1 MVANNTN
8 NTDNKFDYVYMPIN
22 ELRVET
28 TEDPKTGKKVVDS
41 VLVKDEPIEPTERF
55 WTSLFARYSFNK
67 SFFKYFDYQETFDRI
82 SEVEGNDR
90 MRMCIQ
96 RSTDDNG
103 KESNKLL
110 AVSNPT
116 RPIVVHDALMELVS
130 GYGGES
136 INYAN
141 GIVESTHVPRTG
153 ANTFDILG
161 DAHEN
166 RFVMQTP
173 IDGYGSPNIY
183 LSLLRQVCSN
193 GMIAMSKAFKS
204 TLALGTGSDNTMPS
218 ITRALEGFSNDE
230 GFAAIRQRIESAGK
244 SWLSVYEMQS
254 LYKLL
259 IKTHVDKGVNVND
272 KRIVKGTNIMDYLS
286 QSGTERWMGE
296 DDKHVGSPLVKA
308 FHKMTGDPAM
318 HYGLANL
325 DGLSNKRQRSLPVK
339 CTVYDAMNFAT
350 EVATHYAEPQAAR
363 KLQAWVG
370 STVSEE
376 YDMEG
381 TKEEFGDFADFLI
394 DSKMSQ
400 GVTGSE
406 YAGAGAPA
414 LN

>member
-8 NTDNKFDYVYMPIN
+8 NKFDYVYMPIN
-22 ELRVET
+22 ELRVDS
-28 TEDPKTGKKVVDS
+28 TEDPKTGKKTVNS
-41 VLVKDEPIEPTERF
+41 VLVKDEPIEPTDRF

-96 RSTDDNG
+96 RNTDDNG
-103 KESNKLL
+103 KQTNKLL
-110 AVSNPT
+110 AVSNPNK
-116 RPIVVHDALMELVS
+116 PIVVHDALMELVG

-136 INYAN
+136 INYDN
-141 GIVESTHVPRTG
+141 GIVESTHVPRSG

-218 ITRALEGFSNDE
+218 IMRALEGFSNDE
-230 GFAAIRQRIESAGK
+230 GFAAIRQRIESAGQ

-259 IKTHVDKGVNVND
+259 IKTHVEKSVNIND
-272 KRIVKGTNIMDYLS
+272 NRVVKGTNIMDYLS
-286 QSGTERWMGE
+286 QSGTDRWMGE
-296 DDKHVGSPLVKA
+296 DDKHVGSPIIKA
-308 FHKMTGDPAM
+308 FHRMSGDPAM

-350 EVATHYAEPQAAR
+350 EVATHYAEPNAAR

-394 DSKMSQ
+394 DSKVAA
-400 GVTGSE
+400 GATGSE
-406 YAGAGAPA
+406 FSGAGAA
-414 LN
+414 LLN